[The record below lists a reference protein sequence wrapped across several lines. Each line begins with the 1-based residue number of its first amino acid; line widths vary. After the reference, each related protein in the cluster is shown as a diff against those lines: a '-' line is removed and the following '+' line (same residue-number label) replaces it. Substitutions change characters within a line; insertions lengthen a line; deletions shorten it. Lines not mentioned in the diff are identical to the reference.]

1 MRPEDEQQYRR
12 FLRIYNETDTIFSA
26 YGRTHGLS
34 PAAFSILYSLS
45 LESRPQSQAEL
56 CRSWSLARQTVN
68 SAVRTLKANGL
79 VRLEPLTGQGRR
91 KALVL
96 TDQGKEYCRQQ
107 VQPLVEADQQAFF
120 RLDAARRAVL
130 LETMAEYNDLLRG
143 TVSRLP

>member
-79 VRLEPLTGQGRR
+79 VRLEPLPGQGRR
-91 KALVL
+91 KALEL
-96 TDQGKEYCRQQ
+96 TGIWLNTAATSLIVSLLAYLILMRKKKQGAFDLR
-107 VQPLVEADQQAFF
+107 PADPA
-120 RLDAARRAVL
+120 
-130 LETMAEYNDLLRG
+130 T
-143 TVSRLP
+143 